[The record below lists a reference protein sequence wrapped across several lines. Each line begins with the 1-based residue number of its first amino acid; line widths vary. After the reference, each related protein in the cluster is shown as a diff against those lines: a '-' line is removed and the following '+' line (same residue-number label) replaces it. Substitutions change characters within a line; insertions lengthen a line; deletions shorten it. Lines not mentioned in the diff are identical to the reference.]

1 MNFKKL
7 LAFFLVAVLLVVG
20 IVGCGPKGDDVDQEG
35 GGKETE
41 EEGSGEDEESSE
53 TSKYGEFGAR
63 PERTYTILAGNDSG
77 TIDLSETRIG
87 KLIKEYTG
95 VTLEYEAV
103 VGGDIESKVGVMIAS
118 GEYPDII
125 WGGDNHQKF
134 LEAGAAIPLDDLIEE
149 YGENTKIAYDEAT
162 LKKHRLEDGHIYFLS
177 PYREELPNITNVDNG
192 FWLIKEVVKLNDYPS
207 TTDTT
212 IDEFFDMVRDYVK
225 DNPEY
230 EGAPT
235 IGFTFPAWESAFFE
249 LTNPPMFLMGYPN
262 DGDILVH
269 RADDPEDYEVETYA
283 TSDGAKRYY
292 KLLNELWHEGLLDK
306 EIFTQNEEQYQAK
319 LSTGR
324 VVSHV
329 EQFWQF
335 GYSVPQLLEQDGKDD
350 RTWVPFGVTYE
361 DVERGQWHN
370 AGSLKARDGMSISTS
385 AEDPEGVFIF
395 LDDMLSEEIQKLYYW
410 GVEGEDYTVDDDGMY
425 YRTPEQREQAKD
437 EEYSKKQGLGAH
449 WWGFPRTINDYSDGN
464 AVSPDRQ
471 ISEIQEGYSES
482 DLEILEA
489 YNADTWTDLL
499 PEPIPAPYGFAWDI
513 HIPDDSDAKIATE
526 KMGDARK
533 KYYPMLIM
541 EPADKFDEIWDE
553 FVAEWEETGYE
564 VYEEFMLDAIKER
577 TKAWT
582 E

>member
-1 MNFKKL
+1 ML
-7 LAFFLVAVLLVVG
+7 VFFLVAVLLVVG
-20 IVGCGPKGDDVDQEG
+20 IVGCGPKDKDT
-35 GGKETE
+35 GKEKDGE
-41 EEGSGEDEESSE
+41 EQELEDGSDEEGSSE
-53 TSKYGEFGAR
+53 ASKYGEFGSR

-134 LEAGAAIPLDDLIEE
+134 IEAGAAVPMDDLIEE
-149 YGENTKIAYDEAT
+149 YGVNTKKAYDEKT

-177 PYREELPNITNVDNG
+177 PYREELPAIQYVDNG
-192 FWLIKEVVKLNDYPS
+192 FWLIKEVVKLNNYPD
-207 TTDTT
+207 TQKTT
-212 IDEFFDMVRDYVK
+212 IDEFFDMVRTYVK

-262 DGDILVH
+262 DGDVIVH
-269 RADDPEDYEVETYA
+269 RGDKPEDFVAETYA
-283 TSDGAKRYY
+283 TRDEAKRYY

-306 EIFTQNEEQYQAK
+306 EVFTQNQEQYIAK

-335 GYSVPQLLEQDGKDD
+335 GYSVPNVLEQDGKSE
-350 RTWVPFGVTYE
+350 RTWVPFGITYE

-370 AGSLKARDGMSISTS
+370 AGEVKVRDGMSISVS
-385 AEDPEGVFIF
+385 AEDPVGVFIF

-410 GVEGEDYTVDDDGMY
+410 GVEGEDYLVDEDGMY
-425 YRTPEQREQAKD
+425 YRTPEQREKAND
-437 EEYSKKQGLGAH
+437 EEYSKKQGLGTH
-449 WWGFPRTINDYSDGN
+449 WWGFPRSINDYSDGN
-464 AVSPDRQ
+464 AVSPGRQ
-471 ISEIQEGYSES
+471 ISEIRASYTES
-482 DLEILEA
+482 DLEILDA
-489 YNADTWTDLL
+489 YGAQVWTDLL
-499 PEPIPAPYGFAWDI
+499 PEPIPSPYGFAWDI
-513 HIPDDSDAKIATE
+513 HIPDDSDAKLATE
-526 KMGDARK
+526 KMSDVRK

-541 EPADKFDEIWDE
+541 EPADKFDDIWDE
-553 FVAEWEETGYE
+553 FVQEWEKTGYE
-564 VYEEFMLDAIKER
+564 VYEDFITEKIRER
-577 TKAWT
+577 VEAWN
-582 E
+582 